1 MADESE
7 YSEQCRQ
14 KQGFSNP
21 PPISEMMQSQGAGST
36 GNKFTNV
43 FMPNQQQAVVEYTSQ
58 LNVPVHF
65 HKKYPLLA
73 LVVESKR
80 ALGIEN
86 EIESWVNDNQ
96 LNIADILDRIGY
108 IDLAEKEALKHL
120 YHRDGQRTR
129 NGFER
134 DHQVMQK
141 TLSDEKLTTVSQPH
155 KTSFWSKVSKFGQG
169 KNKPP
174 NMEQIR

>member
-1 MADESE
+1 MTENTTPN
-7 YSEQCRQ
+7 
-14 KQGFSNP
+14 GFSNP
-21 PPISEMMQSQGAGST
+21 PPISEMLQSQGVGST
-36 GNKFTNV
+36 GNKYTNV
-43 FMPNQQQAVVEYTSQ
+43 FMPNQQQAVIEYVSQ
-58 LNVPVHF
+58 INIPERYHD
-65 HKKYPLLA
+65 KYPLLS

-96 LNIADILDRIGY
+96 LNIADLLDRIGY

-120 YHRDGQRTR
+120 YHREGQRTR

-141 TLSDEKLTTVSQPH
+141 TLSDERLTTVSQPN
-155 KTSFWSKVSKFGQG
+155 KTSFWSKVGKFGQG
-169 KNKPP
+169 KQKLDMSNIP
-174 NMEQIR
+174 RD

>member
-1 MADESE
+1 MN
-7 YSEQCRQ
+7 EQQ
-14 KQGFSNP
+14 QTVGYSNP
-21 PPISEMMQSQGAGST
+21 PPISEMLQSQGMGST

-43 FMPNQQQAVVEYTSQ
+43 FMPNQQQAVIEYVSQ
-58 LNVPVHF
+58 INIPEKY

-86 EIESWVNDNQ
+86 EIESWINDNQ

-120 YHRDGQRTR
+120 YHREGQRTR

-141 TLSDEKLTTVSQPH
+141 TLSDERLTTVSLPH
-155 KTSFWSKVSKFGQG
+155 KTSFWSKVGKFGKGNQ
-169 KNKPP
+169 KP
-174 NMEQIR
+174 NMQQGGPQ